1 MKLDSNTIVLP
12 SSRKE
17 YHRDY
22 YIQNKD
28 RILDYQRAY
37 NREHQE
43 QRSQYQRDYSKN
55 NRETLNNYKREYY
68 YKIQDKSITYQK
80 NYNNK
85 NKEKIKEYQQE
96 YYLKRKEKKVK
107 KEKPLIPL
115 PKYLL
120 DKIEAVIKK
129 KLKQYTRTLEKEKVV
144 VKPENKYN
152 EKKKMMKYQHSLP
165 QAEPFS
171 EFITTERGFLLKW

>member
-1 MKLDSNTIVLP
+1 M
-12 SSRKE
+12 SRKE
-17 YHRDY
+17 YHKEY
-22 YIQNKD
+22 YNKNKNRIIERQNQYNKNHVVE
-28 RILDYQRAY
+28 RKEYQKEYAI
-37 NREHQE
+37 
-43 QRSQYQRDYSKN
+43 N
-55 NRETLNNYKREYY
+55 NREILNNYKREYY

-96 YYLKRKEKKVK
+96 YWIKKKERLKKEK

-129 KLKQYTRTLEKEKVV
+129 KLKQYTRSLEKEVV
-144 VKPENKYN
+144 VVPKIENKYY
-152 EKKKMMKYQHSLP
+152 EKKKMIKYQYSLP

-171 EFITTERGFLLKW
+171 EFITTERGFLLRW

>member
-1 MKLDSNTIVLP
+1 M
-12 SSRKE
+12 SRKKYHKE
-17 YHRDY
+17 YYVNNRDK
-22 YIQNKD
+22 IIE
-28 RILDYQRAY
+28 RQREY
-37 NREHQE
+37 NNNHVVE
-43 QRSQYQRDYSKN
+43 RSQYQKDYAKN
-55 NRETLNNYKREYY
+55 NREILNNYKREYY

-96 YYLKRKEKKVK
+96 YWIKK
-107 KEKPLIPL
+107 KEKLKKEKIKKEKSLVPL

-129 KLKQYTRTLEKEKVV
+129 KLKQYTRALEKEKEIIV
-144 VKPENKYN
+144 VKPENKYY
-152 EKKKMMKYQHSLP
+152 EKKKMMKYQYSLP

-171 EFITTERGFLLKW
+171 EFIATERGYLLKW

>member
-1 MKLDSNTIVLP
+1 M
-12 SSRKE
+12 SRKE

-37 NREHQE
+37 NREHLE
-43 QRSQYQRDYSKN
+43 ERSQYQRDYTKN

-80 NYNNK
+80 SYNNK
-85 NKEKIKEYQQE
+85 NKDKIKVYQQE
-96 YYLKRKEKKVK
+96 YYLKRKEKTKKEKIK

-129 KLKQYTRTLEKEKVV
+129 KLKQYTRTLEKEVVV
-144 VKPENKYN
+144 VKPENKYY
-152 EKKKMMKYQHSLP
+152 EKKKMMKYQYSLP
-165 QAEPFS
+165 QPEPFS
-171 EFITTERGFLLKW
+171 EFIKTDSGFRLCW